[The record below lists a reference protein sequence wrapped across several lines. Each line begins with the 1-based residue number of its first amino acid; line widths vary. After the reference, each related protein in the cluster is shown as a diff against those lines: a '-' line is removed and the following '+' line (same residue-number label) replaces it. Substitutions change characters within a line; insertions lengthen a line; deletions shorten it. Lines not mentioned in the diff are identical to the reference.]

1 MLFQTPRKLEKVTG
15 LNRTDTESA
24 AAATPG
30 LRRVRPA
37 GGGGGSGRPG
47 AVSAAARS
55 YSGVPSRGR
64 AGPPGLSVLTATTE
78 KVTTETFVTGG
89 ITYMKQT
96 SVTCYLASEPV
107 ESDGDSDGD
116 GRTALRRYRSLPCRP
131 GAR

>member
-1 MLFQTPRKLEKVTG
+1 MP
-15 LNRTDTESA
+15 
-24 AAATPG
+24 
-30 LRRVRPA
+30 
-37 GGGGGSGRPG
+37 SG
-47 AVSAAARS
+47 
-55 YSGVPSRGR
+55 GR
-64 AGPPGLSVLTATTE
+64 AGPPGLSLLTATTE

-107 ESDGDSDGD
+107 ESDGDGD